1 MRYHPV
7 FRLTSITVV
16 NQDGA
21 CKEPALLITLSDNER
36 RIQNHKVAGTSLATS
51 IVGSLARNIS
61 PTKPRRGLFYTAS
74 LTLLLCRSIPAQIA
88 RLVARLHTQLA
99 PDDLLIARAGRLN
112 QMKLV
117 IACLQGVERTH
128 KTNCAR

>member
-1 MRYHPV
+1 MRCHPV
-7 FRLTSITVV
+7 FCPTIITVI
-16 NQDGA
+16 NQDGV

-36 RIQNHKVAGTSLATS
+36 RVQNHKVAGTSLATS
-51 IVGSLARNIS
+51 IVGSLAMNIS
-61 PTKPRRGLFYTAS
+61 PIKPRRGLFYRAS

-99 PDDLLIARAGRLN
+99 PDDLLIARAGHLN

-117 IACLQGVERTH
+117 IA
-128 KTNCAR
+128 